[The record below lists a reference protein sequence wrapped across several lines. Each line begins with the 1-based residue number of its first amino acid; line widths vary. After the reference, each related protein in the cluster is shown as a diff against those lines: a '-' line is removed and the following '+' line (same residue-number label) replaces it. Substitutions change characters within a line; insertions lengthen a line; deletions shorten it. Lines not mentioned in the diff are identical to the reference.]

1 MNNFLLYARFF
12 DNDVEERRKRLCG
25 SQPADFSFLGKI
37 LLGTMDVGKKFASP
51 PFKYLSSNFSF
62 NQSGGLITKVFHF
75 RKYLNLIFHQKW
87 DENIKIRAAPI
98 KLKLGVH

>member
-1 MNNFLLYARFF
+1 MQGFLTMML
-12 DNDVEERRKRLCG
+12 RKG
-25 SQPADFSFLGKI
+25 GKGFAVLSRQI
-37 LLGTMDVGKKFASP
+37 SVLTKIPLGTMDVGKKFASP
-51 PFKYLSSNFSF
+51 PFKYLSRNFSF